1 MSKLTVYEAI
11 NRMRELSREGKT
23 FSFSF
28 MSYSEE
34 KQTTDGIVEVRN
46 GRLTTKSARSEIQNA
61 DLLQP
66 YTDLDVLEPR
76 RFYIPTL
83 MTFNGQKTTL
93 L

>member
-1 MSKLTVYEAI
+1 MGKLTVYEAI
-11 NRMRELSREGKT
+11 NQMRELSKAGEA

-28 MSYSEE
+28 MSYSDS
-34 KQTTDGIVEVRN
+34 KQTTEGIVEVRR
-46 GRLTTKSARSEIQNA
+46 GRLTAKSAESDIKNA

-66 YTDLDVLEPR
+66 YTDLDIMEPR

-83 MTFNGQKTTL
+83 MTFNGQKTRL

>member
-1 MSKLTVYEAI
+1 MGKLTVYEAI
-11 NRMRELSREGKT
+11 NQMRELSKSGEA

-28 MSYSEE
+28 MSYSEN
-34 KQTTDGIVEVRN
+34 KQTTAGIVEVRR
-46 GRLTTKSARSEIQNA
+46 GRLTAKSPVSDIKNA
-61 DLLQP
+61 DLIQP
-66 YTDLDVLEPR
+66 YTDLDILEPR